1 MIIIAGIRSSIN
13 LIDNMSNVLNRIT
26 GNVAKMD
33 QTIEKTQRTM
43 NKRTDFAENLSKEKQ
58 ALELLGAKYANQ
70 VRTVERLQQEYLKS
84 IEIKGRYHEATE
96 KLEKK
101 LLDAQLAEM
110 KMADAVEKAGK
121 KLEEQHNQ
129 MKNNIETSGNLTK
142 RIKQLAGAYISFRGV
157 KRLLRDTVGA
167 AGELNQRVAVMQA
180 AFGNADIGKHYFNR
194 LQLYAIETRNDIDD
208 LTNITRNFMQLT
220 KNTDKLMGLTD
231 IANRLS
237 LRTRN
242 LGSAENLIQE
252 AIRGNFTRLQR
263 TLHFTDAQIEPLKQA
278 VKKGSLDGIIEAF
291 DEALNK
297 AGLTDEI
304 VKAYQDSPIEKFY
317 KAIDWIQLGFARAGE
332 NALMRLEPVLDKI
345 NTWLQSASADQ
356 FFGAIAAGV
365 SMIVNSIVWLAETVT
380 DNWDIIQPILVAI
393 TTVYLVQMVSQLWAT
408 IPPILAQAAA
418 WMAAHWPIML
428 VAGAVLI
435 FIKILM
441 QAGVTAGQITGFIAG
456 VFATLWTTLHN
467 GVAFVWNVFATFA
480 EFLVNLFIDPGY
492 AIKSLFY
499 DLAIEVLGFF
509 NSMIQGIVSG
519 LNWLIG
525 KINNVLK
532 TDIGLIQVQFMD
544 NAIATLEENRPTSD
558 KNVWQATRMEYKDYA
573 AEVRGAY
580 DWGKQLPDRFKAG
593 LGSIENAIANFGNQ
607 EDMWNAAQNDNL
619 GKLNDT
625 GKKIKNSVD
634 KTSEDL
640 KWMRDLAEQ
649 EVINRFTTATLAPQI
664 SINFTGDIRETADI
678 DGIIGRLEEILTEE
692 INIAA
697 EGVHG

>member
-26 GNVAKMD
+26 GNAAKMD

-43 NKRTDFAENLSKEKQ
+43 NKRTNFAENLSKEEQ

-121 KLEEQHNQ
+121 KLEEKNNQ

-157 KRLLRDTVGA
+157 QRLIKDTVGE
-167 AGELNQRVAVMQA
+167 AGKLNQRVAVMQA
-180 AFGNADIGKHYFNR
+180 AFGNANIGKHYFNR
-194 LQLYAIETRNDIDD
+194 LQLYAIETRNDIED
-208 LTNITRNFMQLT
+208 LTNVTRNFMQLT
-220 KNTDKLMGLTD
+220 RNTDKLMGLTD
-231 IANRLS
+231 VANRLS
-237 LRTRN
+237 MRTSN
-242 LGSAENLIQE
+242 LGSAENLMQE
-252 AIRGNFTRLQR
+252 AMRGEFTRLQR
-263 TLHFTDAQIEPLKQA
+263 TLHLTDSQIEPLKRA
-278 VKKGSLDGIIEAF
+278 VQKGSLDGIISAF
-291 DEALNK
+291 DQALNT

-304 VKAYQDSPIEKFY
+304 KRAYQDNPLQKFH
-317 KAIDWIQLGFARAGE
+317 KAIDRVKLGLARAGE
-332 NALMRLEPVLDKI
+332 EALMRLEPVFDKI
-345 NTWLQSASADQ
+345 NSWLQSASADQ

-365 SMIVNSIVWLAETVT
+365 TMIVNSVIWLTETVT
-380 DNWDIIQPILVAI
+380 NNWDIIQPILAAI
-393 TTVYLVQMVSQLWAT
+393 ATIYLVQMVSQLWAT
-408 IPPILAQAAA
+408 IPPILAQAKA
-418 WMAAHWPIML
+418 WTVAHWPIL
-428 VAGAVLI
+428 VAAGAVLI

-441 QAGVTAGQITGFIAG
+441 QAGVTANQITGFIGG
-456 VFATLWTTLHN
+456 VFGVLWATLYN
-467 GVAFVWNVFATFA
+467 GIAFVWNTFANFA
-480 EFLVNLFIDPGY
+480 EFLVNLFIDPTY
-492 AIKSLFY
+492 AIKMLFY
-499 DLAIEVLGFF
+499 NLAMDVLGFF
-509 NSMIQGIVSG
+509 NSLFKGIVGG
-519 LNWLIG
+519 LNWLIE
-525 KINNVLK
+525 KINGVLN
-532 TDIGLIQVQFMD
+532 TDIGTIQVQFMD
-544 NAIATLEENRPTSD
+544 NAIAKLGKNRPISD

-580 DWGKQLPDRFKAG
+580 DWGKQLPDRFKTG

-625 GKKIKNSVD
+625 GKKIKNCVD
-634 KTSEDL
+634 KSNEDL

-664 SINFTGDIRETADI
+664 SIEFGDVKETADV
-678 DGIIGRLEEILTEE
+678 DGIVEHIENILTEQL
-692 INIAA
+692 NIAA
-697 EGVHG
+697 EGVHE

>member
-1 MIIIAGIRSSIN
+1 
-13 LIDNMSNVLNRIT
+13 MSNVLNRIT
-26 GNVAKMD
+26 GNAAKMD
-33 QTIEKTQRTM
+33 KTIENAQRTM
-43 NKRTDFAENLSKEKQ
+43 NKKTDFAKNLSKEEQ
-58 ALELLGAKYANQ
+58 VLETLGAKYANQ
-70 VRTVERLQQEYLKS
+70 VRMVERLRQEYLKS
-84 IEIKGRYHEATE
+84 IEVKGRYHEATE
-96 KLEKK
+96 KIERK

-121 KLEEQHNQ
+121 NLEEQHNQ
-129 MKNNIETSGNLTK
+129 MKNNIETSGNLTR

-157 KRLLRDTVGA
+157 KRLIRDTVGA

-180 AFGNADIGKHYFNR
+180 AFGNADIGRHYFNK

-208 LTNITRNFMQLT
+208 LTNVTRNFMQLT
-220 KNTDKLMGLTD
+220 KDTDKLMGLTD

-242 LGSAENLIQE
+242 LGSAENLMQE
-252 AIRGNFTRLQR
+252 AMRGNFTRLQR
-263 TLHFTDAQIEPLKQA
+263 TLHFTDDQIEPLKQA
-278 VKKGSLDGIIEAF
+278 IKKGSLEGIIEAF
-291 DEALNK
+291 DEALNT

-304 VKAYQDSPIEKFY
+304 VKAYQDSPIEKY
-317 KAIDWIQLGFARAGE
+317 NKAIDRIRFNLARAGE
-332 NALMRLEPVLDKI
+332 EALMRLEPVFDKI

-365 SMIVNSIVWLAETVT
+365 TMLVNGVIWLTETIS
-380 DNWDIIQPILVAI
+380 NSWDIIQPILAI
-393 TTVYLVQMVSQLWAT
+393 IATVYLVNIISKLWAT

-418 WMAAHWPIML
+418 WMVAHLPIVL
-428 VAGAVLI
+428 VAGAILI

-480 EFLVNLFIDPGY
+480 EFLVNLFIDPVY
-492 AIKSLFY
+492 AIKNLFY
-499 DLAIEVLGFF
+499 NLAMDVLSFF

-532 TDIGLIQVQFMD
+532 TDIGLIQVTFMD
-544 NAIATLEENRPTSD
+544 NAISALEKNRPTSD

-573 AEVRGAY
+573 AEVKGAY
-580 DWGKQLPDRFKAG
+580 NWGKQIPDKFATG
-593 LGSIENAIANFGNQ
+593 LGSIENAISDFGKQ
-607 EDMWNAAQNDNL
+607 EDIWNSMQNDNLGKQNDNL

-625 GKKIKNSVD
+625 GKKIKDSVD
-634 KTSEDL
+634 KSNEDL

-649 EVINRFTTATLAPQI
+649 EVINRFTTATLAPE
-664 SINFTGDIRETADI
+664 INIAFEGDIRETADV
-678 DGIIGRLEEILTEE
+678 DGIVEHIENILTEQL
-692 INIAA
+692 NIAA
-697 EGVHG
+697 EGVHE